1 MKILSL
7 IRFSRFLF
15 SNFRGWQHFGGA
27 AVAKNNAAYGSS
39 RLCAWWFRALS
50 LVRRLKRFDKLRSTL
65 RALWACIRK
74 PDTTCAELLAVVVA
88 TCGPRFVRLRPHSP
102 EVVRDA
108 LSFGLGFSFNFLLV
122 R

>member
-1 MKILSL
+1 M
-7 IRFSRFLF
+7 
-15 SNFRGWQHFGGA
+15 
-27 AVAKNNAAYGSS
+27 
-39 RLCAWWFRALS
+39 S

-65 RALWACIRK
+65 RAFWASIRK
-74 PDTTCAELLAVVVA
+74 PNATCAELLAVVVA
-88 TCGPRFVRLRPHSP
+88 TCGPRFVRLRPHPP